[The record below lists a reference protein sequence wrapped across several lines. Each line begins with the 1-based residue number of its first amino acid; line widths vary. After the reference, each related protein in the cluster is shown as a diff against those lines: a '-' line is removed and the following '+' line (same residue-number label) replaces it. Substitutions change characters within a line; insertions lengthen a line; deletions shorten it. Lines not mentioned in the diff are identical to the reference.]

1 MSIVSKEDLLAKL
14 KVKFGDAAD
23 DETLS
28 IIEDVSDTFDDYES
42 KTKDNT
48 EWKTKYNELDESW
61 RKKYRDRFYSA
72 VDEDAHDDDKVMQ
85 LSEQTDGDNEV
96 VMTSYDDLFREEK

>member
-1 MSIVSKEDLLAKL
+1 MAVVTKMDLLEKL

-28 IIEDVSDTFDDYES
+28 IIEDVNDTFDDYES
-42 KTKDNT
+42 KTRDNT
-48 EWKTKYNELDESW
+48 DWEAKYNELDESW

-72 VDEDAHDDDKVMQ
+72 VEGDGHDADKVEQ
-85 LSEQTDGDNEV
+85 LDDQTGEDESIA
-96 VMTSYDDLFREEK
+96 TTYEELFKED

>member
-1 MSIVSKEDLLAKL
+1 MAIVSKDELLAKL
-14 KVKFGDAAD
+14 KIKFGDAAD

-28 IIEDVSDTFDDYES
+28 IIEDVSDTFDDYET

-48 EWKTKYNELDESW
+48 DWKTKYNELDENW

-72 VDEDAHDDDKVMQ
+72 VDEDSHDDDKMVQ
-85 LSEQTDGDNEV
+85 LSEQADDSETIITNYE
-96 VMTSYDDLFREEK
+96 DLFEEEK

>member
-1 MSIVSKEDLLAKL
+1 MAVVSKQDLMEKL

-28 IIEDVSDTFDDYES
+28 IIEDVNDTFDDYES
-42 KTKDNT
+42 KTRDNT
-48 EWKTKYNELDESW
+48 DWESKYKELDDTW

-72 VDEDAHDDDKVMQ
+72 VEGDAHDADKAEQLDDQADETESVATTY
-85 LSEQTDGDNEV
+85 E
-96 VMTSYDDLFREEK
+96 DLFKEE

>member
-1 MSIVSKEDLLAKL
+1 MAIVSKDELLTKL
-14 KVKFGDAAD
+14 KAKFGDAAD

-42 KTKDNT
+42 KTKDNSD
-48 EWKTKYNELDESW
+48 WKSKYNELDESW

-72 VDEDAHDDDKVMQ
+72 DEDDAHDEDKKLQ
-85 LSEQTDGDNEV
+85 LEGQAGSEDV
-96 VMTSYDDLFREEK
+96 VMTSYEDLFKEE